1 MKKKLLLALVTIGV
15 LSLTGCNKT
24 IIDTTYSFDKA
35 IIYLQDG
42 SVIEGKV
49 QTWTDFDGDQI
60 QVKVNGKTYLV
71 HSSNVT
77 LIAE

>member
-1 MKKKLLLALVTIGV
+1 MKKKLLLVLVTIGV

-24 IIDTTYSFDKA
+24 IIDTTYNFDKA
-35 IIYLQDG
+35 VIYLQDG